1 MTRKLAQDIKAD
13 TSDILNSLG
22 ELNDRSESNSDMI
35 KQIRDLLSKIEPH
48 ISRNMRSISGEWQ

>member
-48 ISRNMRSISGEWQ
+48 ISRNMRSISGE